1 MKKLFSLVLL
11 FCLMISYSVAENIN
25 LTDLSFDELQILQ
38 QRIEAEIVTRP
49 EWKGVEVPIG
59 CWRIGIDIPVGSY
72 SIEIKDSKRIGN
84 VYVWGY
90 ASQDFETNGGLIHN
104 KLIGQ
109 KQGNIGKIE
118 LIDGWVLEVTYPVI
132 LKPAQRLD
140 F

>member
-1 MKKLFSLVLL
+1 MKKTLFLVMILCLLFSCS
-11 FCLMISYSVAENIN
+11 FAEDID
-25 LTDLSFDELQILQ
+25 LTDLSFDELQVLQ

-59 CWRIGIDIPVGSY
+59 CWRIGVDIPSGSY
-72 SIEIKDSKRIGN
+72 GIEIKDSKRIGN

-109 KQGNIGKIE
+109 KQGNIGKLE
-118 LIDGWVLEVTYPVI
+118 LMEGWVLEVTYPVV